1 MNENPA
7 TMEFELIKNENYTV
21 VKVNVEKL
29 DSLVSP
35 ILKSE
40 LVVLNNDGIKNIIL
54 DLSDTRYCDSSGLSS
69 ILVGNRLCKN
79 SGGKLI
85 LSGLQDA
92 VKKLIAISQLDSILH
107 ISPNV
112 EEGVEKL

>member
-1 MNENPA
+1 MTENISI
-7 TMEFELIKNENYTV
+7 MEFESIKNENYTLI
-21 VKVNVEKL
+21 KVNVEKL
-29 DSLVSP
+29 DSIVSP

-79 SGGKLI
+79 AGGKFI
-85 LSGLQDA
+85 LSGLQES
-92 VKKLIAISQLDSILH
+92 VKKLINISQLDTILH
-107 ISPNV
+107 ISSSV
-112 EEGVEKL
+112 QEGEGKL

>member
-1 MNENPA
+1 
-7 TMEFELIKNENYTV
+7 MEFELIKNENYTI
-21 VKVNVEKL
+21 VKLDVEKL

-35 ILKSE
+35 TLKSE
-40 LVVLNNDGIKNIIL
+40 LVVLNNDGINNIVL
-54 DLSDTRYCDSSGLSS
+54 DLSNTRYCDSSGLSS

-92 VKKLIAISQLDSILH
+92 VKKLIVISQLDSILH
-107 ISPNV
+107 ISPSID
-112 EEGVEKL
+112 EAAEKFYILTL